1 VSGLLSQAALIVAT
15 ADLEVVS
22 LITQA
27 MRTAD
32 LSGAASQNPPPAR
45 PDRIGP
51 AAIVEFRESLRAHC
65 CDRRDYCCP
74 PSDNK
79 PFPPIIYRPARVAL
93 RPYIPRATELPHPP
107 SVSPTE
113 SPIQPPWKVLPW
125 QNPPPPSQTVKILP
139 HHTDVVQK
147 GMLLDLFV

>member
-32 LSGAASQNPPPAR
+32 LSGAPSQNPPPVR
-45 PDRIGP
+45 PDRVGP
-51 AAIVEFRESLRAHC
+51 AAIVEFRESQRAQN
-65 CDRRDYCCP
+65 CCP
-74 PSDNK
+74 PVCCPPNETK
-79 PFPPIIYRPARVAL
+79 TVQPIIYRPARVAL

-125 QNPPPPSQTVKILP
+125 QNPLPPSQTVKILP
-139 HHTDVVQK
+139 HHTDVDQK